1 MLSLENF
8 LGLIRLLFVHLYLIS
23 YICGKQYNERHMVLR
38 ELYFTN
44 EFVEFYNELSEKVKM
59 KSDYT
64 MDIER
69 VGL

>member
-1 MLSLENF
+1 
-8 LGLIRLLFVHLYLIS
+8 
-23 YICGKQYNERHMVLR
+23 MVLR